1 MAKPRMTVEG
11 SVREAVAHRPEAK
24 TAAPGR
30 WKKVLLWGGGIC
42 AVLALVFCIFV
53 VNVFEG
59 ASEGFTAYIPRDVHF
74 FLLKKQVSDDL
85 GEGYEPHFLPSL
97 RDSAFWGDFRAT
109 GDFERR
115 VVESGIEAALD
126 DLVAQLDQAPIDLV
140 HNLAGQEL
148 AFAGRARPGVEE
160 GTGAEAEGGAEELLK
175 GAQFALHLRVR
186 WKVKLAYRGLQWG
199 FASTFAPGIAVE
211 PVDDHLVLKGIYHG
225 RDLLLWRYLDMAVV
239 SNDAAYLAEV
249 QKLVKEAGSTRESF
263 RAGNLDYQMME
274 RERAEEGEEVSEA
287 FFILRPKGVMRA
299 LGLVDP
305 IPVPPAD
312 PSSTLVGRFI
322 GQIFSSELVE
332 KIAGYLRASKDP
344 LSLGAGYSGLRLRGQ
359 VQLRDIKDGTET
371 GIDSP
376 SRIEKDREAFLK
388 VKLDDSL
395 SVLPVS
401 EDDIE
406 KSISTYAGIVPDDVA
421 LFAYLAGDLSGLFH
435 LVERSL
441 APSGKPG
448 EDWDREEI
456 NRVFHGAITGN
467 ESFGGYNRAVE
478 ALRSR
483 RLQEIPQ
490 QAANMARQY
499 AESLGRANDAAFLE
513 KRTELQARALE
524 NHLPRPIILD
534 GEDGDLG
541 LRKLLDRL
549 AQLFARDGDG
559 RGMFVLRQNDYPDMR
574 QQNASESSEQI
585 PSFYRPNDTGP
596 VWAFVFWIE
605 ERSPD
610 EVRDTVATFLQQLRF
625 SADPNDT
632 ARSLDVHVT
641 SEVAGQHTL
650 KEYWHPSIPGPGE
663 IVTAVV
669 PFYEEQQIEKRAEE
683 ARSSRRSRG
692 RKVRGDIHLF
702 VIANH
707 MMLAQDIAQA
717 AILPARTRANKMA
730 RARLDANPIFDTMLR
745 RELDSERRSSLFAY
759 WSGVE
764 LAQIEKQ
771 RLGSEAELELAIQ
784 QELDN
789 PAEQRRL
796 FQRACEDLSLGHIYR
811 DNLPLERLWKSV
823 PPEKESAMDQRI
835 DQLRREAQRE
845 MVPRAKLVLERRASY
860 PELVPHGIISVL
872 AVSRDPLKV
881 DLQFFA
887 GIDLRSGDD

>member
-11 SVREAVAHRPEAK
+11 SVREALARRPDSK
-24 TAAPGR
+24 TTAAPGL
-30 WKKVLLWGGGIC
+30 WKKVLLWGGGIL
-42 AVLALVFCIFV
+42 AVLSLLFCIFV

-59 ASEGFTAYIPRDVHF
+59 SAEGFTAYIPRDVHF
-74 FLLKKQVSDDL
+74 FLLKKNVEDDL
-85 GEGYEPHFLPSL
+85 GEGYEPHFLPPL
-97 RDSAFWGDFRAT
+97 RDSQFWADFRAT

-115 VVESGIEAALD
+115 VVESGLERFLD
-126 DLVAQLDQAPIDLV
+126 DVVAELEKAPIDLV
-140 HNLAGQEL
+140 FNLGGQEI
-148 AFAGRARPGVEE
+148 AFAGRARESAAASSGE
-160 GTGAEAEGGAEELLK
+160 GAFDDLLA

-186 WKVKLAYRGLQWG
+186 WKTKLAYRGVQWG
-199 FASTFAPGIAVE
+199 FASSFAPGLSIE
-211 PVDDHLVLKGIYHG
+211 PVDDHFVLKGIYHG
-225 RDLLLWRYLDMAVV
+225 RDLLLWRFLDMVV
-239 SNDAAYLAEV
+239 VANDATYLAEI
-249 QKLVKEAGSTRESF
+249 QKLTREAGSSRDSF

-274 RERAEEGEEVSEA
+274 RERASEDEDVSEA
-287 FFILRPKGVMRA
+287 FFILRPRGVMAA

-305 IPVPPAD
+305 IPAPPEA
-312 PSSTLVGRFI
+312 PTSTLVGRFI
-322 GQIFSSELVE
+322 GQIFSSELVD
-332 KIAGYLRASKDP
+332 KVSGYLRASRDP
-344 LSLGAGYSGLRLRGQ
+344 LSLGTGYSGLRLRGQ
-359 VQLRDIKDGTET
+359 VQLKDVKDGEGT

-376 SRIEKDREAFLK
+376 SNIEKDREAFLK

-395 SVLPVS
+395 SVPPVS
-401 EDDIE
+401 QDDIE
-406 KSISTYAGIVPDDVA
+406 KSIATYAGILPDDVA

-456 NRVFHGAITGN
+456 NRVFHAAITGDSN
-467 ESFGGYNRAVE
+467 FGGYNRAVE

-483 RLQEIPQ
+483 RMNELPQE
-490 QAANMARQY
+490 AARLARQY
-499 AESLGRANDAAFLE
+499 AESVGRASDAAFLE
-513 KRTELQARALE
+513 KRTELQQRALE
-524 NHLPRPIILD
+524 NQLPRPIVLD

-549 AQLFARDGDG
+549 AQLFAKDGDG

-585 PSFYRPNDTGP
+585 PSFYRPQDAAP

-605 ERSPD
+605 ERSPE

-669 PFYEEQQIEKRAEE
+669 PFYEEQQIEKRADE
-683 ARSSRRSRG
+683 ARTSRRSRG
-692 RKVRGDIHLF
+692 RKVRNDIHLF
-702 VIANH
+702 VLANH

-717 AILPARTRANKMA
+717 AILPARTRANRMA
-730 RARLDANPIFDTMLR
+730 RPRLDANPIFDTMLR

-764 LAQIEKQ
+764 LGEIAKQ
-771 RLGSEAELELAIQ
+771 RLTSEAELELAIQ
-784 QELDN
+784 AELDN

-796 FQRACEDLSLGHIYR
+796 FQRACEELSLGHIYR

-823 PPEKESAMDQRI
+823 PPEKESALDQRI

-845 MVPRAKLVLERRASY
+845 LVPRTKLILERRAGY
-860 PELVPHGIISVL
+860 ARLVPHGMLSVL

-881 DLQFFA
+881 DFQLFA
-887 GIDLRSGDD
+887 GIDLRPAHD